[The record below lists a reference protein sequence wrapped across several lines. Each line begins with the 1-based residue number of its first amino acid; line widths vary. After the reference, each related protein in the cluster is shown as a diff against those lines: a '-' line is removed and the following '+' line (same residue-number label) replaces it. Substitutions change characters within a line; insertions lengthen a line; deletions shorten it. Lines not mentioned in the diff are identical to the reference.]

1 MRLEK
6 IVRCAIDMHVHVG
19 PECIVRKYD
28 AMQFAREALR
38 RGIAGAVLKSHF
50 QSTSDWA
57 YLARKH
63 GGAKF
68 FGAVVLN
75 RHVGGL
81 NPYAVRAALGPRIGD
96 EPLLKVV
103 WMPTI
108 HSKSHLAIRAKRG
121 DGYDV
126 PTEWGGAAP
135 GCGRRASEIEPVEVM
150 AEGAKPAL
158 EEILN
163 LIKEFDLVLATGH
176 LHWEEAELLFER
188 AKERGLEKILMTH
201 PLYEAVDM
209 PLERIVAI
217 SKRGGYIEQSYALN
231 LIDGI
236 PIRKMAECIEAV
248 GPDRTILT
256 SDLGQ
261 ATSPSPPAG
270 LLKFF
275 RALQK
280 EGIDPRDIR
289 TMACENPR
297 ALLG

>member
-68 FGAVVLN
+68 FGAVVFN

-81 NPYAVRAALGPRIGD
+81 NPYAVRAALGPRIED

>member
-28 AMQFAREALR
+28 AIQFAREALR

-57 YLARKH
+57 YLARRH
-63 GGAKF
+63 VGAKL
-68 FGAVVLN
+68 FGAIALN

-81 NPYAVRAALGPRIGD
+81 NPYAVRAALGPRIRD

-108 HSKSHLAIRAKRG
+108 HSKSHLAMRAKNG
-121 DGYDV
+121 DGYDI
-126 PTEWGGAAP
+126 PTEWGGAMA
-135 GCGRRASEIEPVEVM
+135 GCGRRASDIEPVDAV
-150 AEGAKPAL
+150 AEGARPAL
-158 EEILN
+158 EEILD
-163 LIKEFDLVLATGH
+163 LIKEFGLVLATGH

-188 AKERGLEKILMTH
+188 ARERGLRRILITH
-201 PLYEAVDM
+201 PLYEAVNM

-217 SKRGGYIEQSYALN
+217 SKRGAYIEQSYALN

-236 PIRKMAECIEAV
+236 PIRRMVECINAV
-248 GPDRTILT
+248 GPERTILS

-261 ATSPSPPAG
+261 ATSPSPPTG
-270 LLKFF
+270 LLRFF
-275 RALQK
+275 RALQR
-280 EGIDPRDIR
+280 EGVDPKDIR
-289 TMACENPR
+289 EMACENPR